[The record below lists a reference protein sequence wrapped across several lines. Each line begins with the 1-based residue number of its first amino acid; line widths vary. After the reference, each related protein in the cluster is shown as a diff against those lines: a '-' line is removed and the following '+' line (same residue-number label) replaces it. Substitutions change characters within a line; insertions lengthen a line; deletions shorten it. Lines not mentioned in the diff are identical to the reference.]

1 MRTLAELKALTPT
14 VILAAQRVYDTW
26 NPDDPD
32 DPDDPYAGGGIC
44 DDIADA
50 IAPIVDGCPQFV
62 ELDHHTV
69 VLVAVTEGVV
79 RLDIPA
85 RVYERGYTYAWTK
98 IPGVTFEAEDVAF
111 DILDPDPTKL
121 EEYLD

>member
-1 MRTLAELKALTPT
+1 MRTLAELKALTPA
-14 VILAAQRVYDTW
+14 IIQAAQRVYDAW
-26 NPDDPD
+26 NRD

-50 IAPIVDGCPQFV
+50 IAPIVDGATQFT
-62 ELDHHTV
+62 EMDHHTV

-85 RVYERGYTYAWTK
+85 RVYDRGYTYAWTK
-98 IPGVTFEAEDVAF
+98 IPGVIFEPEDVAF

>member
-1 MRTLAELKALTPT
+1 MRTLAELKALTPA
-14 VILAAQRVYDTW
+14 IIQAAQRVYDDW
-26 NPDDPD
+26 RPSDDD
-32 DPDDPYAGGGIC
+32 TGGIC

-50 IAPIVDGCPQFV
+50 VAPIVDGCPQFI

-79 RLDIPA
+79 RLNISA
-85 RVYERGYTYAWTK
+85 SIYERGAAYTWTK
-98 IPGVTFEAEDVAF
+98 IPGVIFEPEDVIF
-111 DILDPDPTKL
+111 DVIDPDPTKL